1 MKLTI
6 ELVPQTC
13 WYSNVRSNV
22 TAKQW
27 DVIRRKCYE
36 KANHQCEICNGVG
49 NKHPVE
55 CHEVWQYD
63 DINHIQS
70 LTGLIA
76 LCPSCHMVKHVGLS
90 QMRGQMG
97 LVVKQLMKV
106 NGITQPQT
114 LALIDDAFN
123 EWANRSQYEWTLD
136 ISYLDTY
143 VKE

>member
-22 TAKQW
+22 TTKQW

-36 KANHQCEICNGVG
+36 KANSRCEICNGVG

-55 CHEVWQYD
+55 CHEIWDYD
-63 DINHIQS
+63 DINHIQT
-70 LTGLIA
+70 LIGLIA
-76 LCPSCHMVKHVGLS
+76 LCPSCHMTKHVGLS

-97 LVVKQLMKV
+97 AVINQLMKV
-106 NGITQPQT
+106 NGMNRNET
-114 LALIDDAFN
+114 LALIDDAFRQW
-123 EWANRSQYEWTLD
+123 ESRSQYDWKLN

-143 VKE
+143 LKD